1 MQCMVQMLTLIP
13 QMLQISGAGTDKLT
27 SKHGADDLK
36 SGAMV
41 HDCWTGGPGAE
52 SWWAPSNCGQ
62 AGPPGQSFAWL
73 LKPGFDKLE
82 QFNKEKTATI
92 FMI

>member
-13 QMLQISGAGTDKLT
+13 QMLQNSGAVTNNLT
-27 SKHGADDLK
+27 SKHCADDLK

-52 SWWAPSNCGQ
+52 SWWAPSNGGQ
-62 AGPPGQSFAWL
+62 AGPARS
-73 LKPGFDKLE
+73 
-82 QFNKEKTATI
+82 I
-92 FMI
+92 FRMAAQTRV